1 MDDYVSKWRQKQLRK
16 DEAGV
21 KGYMRTEVR
30 LAGFGGQGIIR
41 AGLMLA
47 MAASI
52 HSDKNAVQTQSYG
65 PESRGGSC
73 KSEVVISD
81 EEIDYPKV
89 VEPDVLVV
97 MSQEAFN
104 TYATT
109 LKANGTLLIDSD
121 MVPRREL
128 EGNVHVFMVPS
139 TKMAEELGKTIVAN
153 VVMLGA
159 LVAITGI
166 TTADAFKNSL
176 LSNIPKGTEKL
187 NLTAF
192 EKGYEHGKKLLE
204 EASKN

>member
-1 MDDYVSKWRQKQLRK
+1 MRK
-16 DEAGV
+16 
-21 KGYMRTEVR
+21 EVR
-30 LAGFGGQGIIR
+30 FAGFGGQGIIR

-47 MAASI
+47 MASSI
-52 HSDKNAVQTQSYG
+52 YAGKNAVQTQSYG

-89 VEPDVLVV
+89 DDPDVLVV

-104 TYATT
+104 TYAKTV
-109 LKANGTLLIDSD
+109 KPNGTLIFDPN
-121 MVPRREL
+121 MVPRHEFK
-128 EGNVHVFMVPS
+128 GNARVFMVPS
-139 TKMAEELGKTIVAN
+139 TKIAEELGKTIVAN

-159 LVAITGI
+159 LVAITDL
-166 TTADAFKNSL
+166 TSAEAFKNSL

-192 EKGYEHGKKLLE
+192 EKGYEYGRKLLKE
-204 EASKN
+204 TVEIKQ